1 MGALGDLIL
10 IVFFEKC
17 ILCILELQSRI
28 KKKKNLAKRNT
39 NRGKEFEG
47 DRHF

>member
-1 MGALGDLIL
+1 MHDLIL

-28 KKKKNLAKRNT
+28 KKKKKKNVAKRNT